1 MKVKQNEHSVH
12 WLVAGF
18 LSDLTAV
25 CYDHYSKF
33 KHDALYK
40 FYFFYFLGPE
50 VDTVYSAPLIEAV
63 CYFHNFYST
72 VMHLLL
78 P

>member
-40 FYFFYFLGPE
+40 FYFFLFFRAGSR
-50 VDTVYSAPLIEAV
+50 YSI
-63 CYFHNFYST
+63 FRSIN
-72 VMHLLL
+72 
-78 P
+78 